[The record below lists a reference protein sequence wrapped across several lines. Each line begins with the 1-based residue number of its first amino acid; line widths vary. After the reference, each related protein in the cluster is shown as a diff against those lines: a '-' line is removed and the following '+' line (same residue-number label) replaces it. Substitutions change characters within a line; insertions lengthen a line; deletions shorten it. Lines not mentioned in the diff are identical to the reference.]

1 MINIYIIIMEIISY
15 PNYLIYPDGKVQ
27 NKYTKR
33 YLKPQ
38 IDNNYFNIG
47 VTKNKKRKTFRIHRL
62 VALHYIPNP
71 DNKPYID
78 HKDGNKLNNDI
89 NNLRWVTQ
97 QENCNFYKSKNCNN
111 KTGIKN
117 IHYNNE
123 YWVYQKS
130 YFGDIFTKADKNKQL
145 ILWVKFVDY
154 LILNRV

>member
-1 MINIYIIIMEIISY
+1 MEIISY